1 MELLAKILIDYWFE
15 NVDEVIDTL
24 EHWERKEWDN
34 IFFENAISTF
44 RESIDLIAYQNRLLQ
59 SDKDTIKN
67 LMEQIE
73 KLQMRIDI
81 LNKKLFEISLKK

>member
-1 MELLAKILIDYWFE
+1 MELLAKILIDYWFK
-15 NVDEVIDTL
+15 NIDEVIDTL
-24 EHWERKEWDN
+24 EHGERKEWDN

-67 LMEQIE
+67 LMGQIE

-81 LNKKLFEISLKK
+81 LNKKLFEKSLRK

>member
-1 MELLAKILIDYWFE
+1 MELLAKILIDYWFK
-15 NVDEVIDTL
+15 NIDEVIDAL
-24 EHWERKEWDN
+24 EHGERKEGDN

-81 LNKKLFEISLKK
+81 LNKKLFEISLRK

>member
-1 MELLAKILIDYWFE
+1 MELLAKILIDYWFK
-15 NVDEVIDTL
+15 NIDEVIDTL
-24 EHWERKEWDN
+24 EHGERKEWDN

-81 LNKKLFEISLKK
+81 LNRKLFEISFKK

>member
-1 MELLAKILIDYWFE
+1 MELLAKILIDYWFK

-24 EHWERKEWDN
+24 EHGERKEGDN

>member
-1 MELLAKILIDYWFE
+1 MQKFWLTIDIK
-15 NVDEVIDTL
+15 NIDEVIDTL
-24 EHWERKEWDN
+24 EHGERKEWDN

-81 LNKKLFEISLKK
+81 LNKKLFEKSLRK

>member
-15 NVDEVIDTL
+15 NIEEVIDTL
-24 EHWERKEWDN
+24 EHGERKEWDN

-44 RESIDLIAYQNRLLQ
+44 REIIDLLSYQNKLLQ

-81 LNKKLFEISLKK
+81 LNKKLFKISLKK

>member
-1 MELLAKILIDYWFE
+1 MELLAKILIDYWFK
-15 NVDEVIDTL
+15 NIDEVIDTL
-24 EHWERKEWDN
+24 EHGERKEWDN

-81 LNKKLFEISLKK
+81 LNKKLFEISLRK

>member
-1 MELLAKILIDYWFE
+1 MELLAKILIDYWFK

-24 EHWERKEWDN
+24 EHGERKEWDN

-44 RESIDLIAYQNRLLQ
+44 RESIDLISYQNRLLQ

-81 LNKKLFEISLKK
+81 LNKKLFEISLRK

>member
-1 MELLAKILIDYWFE
+1 MELLAKILIDYWFK
-15 NVDEVIDTL
+15 NIDEVIDTL
-24 EHWERKEWDN
+24 EHGERKEWDN

-81 LNKKLFEISLKK
+81 LNKKLFEKSLRK